1 MKLFQK
7 DITLSLRAK
16 LTLLIESFVIILVLV
31 TGIVTTIR
39 EKETLEREL
48 RKRGLALASDLAR
61 FMVRPLLS
69 RDLPTLRRFVN
80 QSMEQEY
87 VLYVVVLDPH
97 GNVVMHNDLSEVGK
111 TFSDRLSMAGVQS
124 KEPGYTDVHGTN
136 KEELHSDI
144 FAPIRV
150 SEIRLGTVRL
160 GYSHRGV
167 EKEIAATQQQI
178 LMIGLLTT
186 LAGGLVAYLL
196 ATFISF
202 PIKKITDATKRVADG
217 DLSIQVGVKRN
228 DEIGALANAF
238 NKMTGDLRKTTV
250 SKEYFDNIIK
260 SMNDTL
266 IVVGPDAR
274 IKSVNEATCKL
285 LEYPES
291 ELVGRNMDL
300 IFPPEEKIF
309 KDKGF
314 QRLMEESAVVNR
326 EIDYVSRSGKR
337 IPMLLSASVLKNKE
351 GTIEGAVCIAKD
363 ATERKQAVEAL
374 RESEK
379 ALHFLSSQLLTAQ
392 ERERRRLSIE
402 LHDELGQSLMVLKLK
417 LRSIRDELGADHDRL
432 RKECDEVTGYVNEI
446 TENVRRLSR
455 DLSPS
460 VLEDLGLSSAIQW
473 LVEAFT
479 KHSQIGCSLDM
490 TEIEYAFSNEEQI
503 IIYRM
508 IQECLTN
515 IGKHAQASHVSLAIG
530 KNEDHVLFSVE
541 DNGIGFNV
549 REVFGRDPRKK
560 GLGLAAMV
568 ERARMLRGSLDIS
581 SHEGSGTKITFTVPL
596 HDKELK

>member
-1 MKLFQK
+1 MKLFEK

-16 LTLLIESFVIILVLV
+16 LTLLIESFVILLVLV

-39 EKETLEREL
+39 EKETLEKEL

-238 NKMTGDLRKTTV
+238 NKMTGDLRRTTV
-250 SKEYFDNIIK
+250 SKDYFDNIIK

-274 IKSVNEATCKL
+274 IKSVNGATCKL
-285 LEYPES
+285 LEYPED
-291 ELVGRNMDL
+291 EIVGRNIDFIL
-300 IFPPEEKIF
+300 PPEEKIF
-309 KDKGF
+309 KGAGF
-314 QRLMEESAVVNR
+314 QTLIEESAVLNR
-326 EIDYVSRSGKR
+326 EIDYVSKSKKR
-337 IPMLLSASVLKNKE
+337 IPMLFSASVLRNKD
-351 GTIEGAVCIAKD
+351 GTVEGAVCIAKD
-363 ATERKQAVEAL
+363 VTERKHTEEIL

-379 ALHFLSSQLLTAQ
+379 ELHFLSSQLLTAQ
-392 ERERRRLSIE
+392 ERERRRVSIE

-417 LRSIRDELGADHDRL
+417 LRSIREELGTDHDKL

-549 REVFGRDPRKK
+549 REVFGRDPIKK